1 MKFQIADHRQGEQ
14 SRSPP
19 GERGLKFVHWDLLT
33 LLPRRSPHGERR
45 LKFNVC
51 RQTLLGAEKI
61 HMILMQGEHK
71 VNTRF
76 VADIYA

>member
-1 MKFQIADHRQGEQ
+1 M
-14 SRSPP
+14 
-19 GERGLKFVHWDLLT
+19 
-33 LLPRRSPHGERR
+33 
-45 LKFNVC
+45 KFNVC